1 MRDFLLARRDV
12 CAFQA
17 DRHINIAGLSAPQ
30 INTCQDT
37 VFVSRSKYMYG
48 VPDNLPMQ
56 HDATPYWD
64 ADCRDQHPGPSLRAE
79 LSTVSQ
85 SPGVFLGG
93 QLNCV

>member
-1 MRDFLLARRDV
+1 
-12 CAFQA
+12 
-17 DRHINIAGLSAPQ
+17 
-30 INTCQDT
+30 
-37 VFVSRSKYMYG
+37 MYG